1 MLVKDFLRVTT
12 NEDEVIIDYNLNR
25 GNQTLELEAV
35 KDYDKDKTVYVND
48 YSYNDKGELITMDFA
63 EDEEDFI
70 NRQIVNIELN
80 HGYITITVE

>member
-25 GNQTLELEAV
+25 GNQTLELESV
-35 KDYDKDKTVYVND
+35 KDYNTDKIVYVEN
-48 YSYNDKGELITMDFA
+48 YEYTEEGILFTSGFA
-63 EDEEDFI
+63 ECEEDFI

>member
-25 GNQTLELEAV
+25 GNQTLSIEPV
-35 KDYDKDKTVYVND
+35 KDYDTDKIIYVND
-48 YSYNDKGELITMDFA
+48 YSYNDEGELITMDFA
-63 EDEEDFI
+63 ENEEDFI

>member
-35 KDYDKDKTVYVND
+35 KNYDTDKTVYVND
-48 YSYNDKGELITMDFA
+48 YSYNDEGELITMDFA
-63 EDEEDFI
+63 EDEEDFM
-70 NRQIVNIELN
+70 NRKIVNIELN

>member
-1 MLVKDFLRVTT
+1 MLVKDFLRVIT

-25 GNQTLELEAV
+25 GNQILELETV
-35 KDYDKDKTVYVND
+35 KDYNKDKTVYAND
-48 YSYNDKGELITMDFA
+48 YSYNDEGELITMDFA

>member
-35 KDYDKDKTVYVND
+35 KNYDTDKTVYTND
-48 YSYNDKGELITMDFA
+48 YSYNDEGELIAMDFA
-63 EDEEDFI
+63 ENEEDFI

>member
-35 KDYDKDKTVYVND
+35 KNYDT
-48 YSYNDKGELITMDFA
+48 DFK
-63 EDEEDFI
+63 
-70 NRQIVNIELN
+70 QI
-80 HGYITITVE
+80 

>member
-25 GNQTLELEAV
+25 GNQTLELESV
-35 KDYDKDKTVYVND
+35 KDYDTDKTVYVND
-48 YSYNDKGELITMDFA
+48 YSYNDEGELITMDFA
-63 EDEEDFI
+63 EDEEDFM